1 MKNLAPDIFRQR
13 LLVEGY
19 YTVEVTRERLAAYLL
34 GVAAHLNLKAYGE
47 PTIYSPGGLGKAENQ
62 GFDAFLPLIDSGISA
77 YIWSSA
83 KFFSIV
89 LYTCKGFDAQAAV
102 EYTREFFGAGEV
114 AVDKRSSR
122 GGAVGRLH
130 PSRGSWRAR
139 SPPTWC

>member
-34 GVAAHLNLKAYGE
+34 GVAAHLELSAYGE

-77 YIWSSA
+77 YVWSGA

-89 LYTCKGFDAQAAV
+89 LYTCKGFDAQAAA
-102 EYTREFFGAGEV
+102 EYTGEFFGAGEV
-114 AVDKRSSR
+114 ESLAF
-122 GGAVGRLH
+122 
-130 PSRGSWRAR
+130 
-139 SPPTWC
+139 